1 MYIDRKGQICFYY
14 VMMGVSV
21 LFNNFDVLLCVNLGV
36 LVIDIINLVWL
47 VWVSL
52 LMFMLM
58 IDLWELLCV
67 NVVCGIFVVDN
78 GLGGGGGLEIDLYDI
93 VLDCIW
99 LQLLVSVLVGMGVD
113 GGIVLIIWLFGYEGG
128 FLFDGLIYY
137 VGGVFMKSYYVIDL
151 IVLIWLKMIFVIGLL
166 DLGMGSFLYGLLVSQ
181 DGMWVYFV
189 VLGNGGVVVGM
200 SVLLLNDVNVIGDNG
215 FFVVDISE
223 VQSWCFNVQ
232 MYWIVIVLVWN
243 GSVV

>member
-1 MYIDRKGQICFYY
+1 
-14 VMMGVSV
+14 MGVSV

-99 LQLLVSVLVGMGVD
+99 L
-113 GGIVLIIWLFGYEGG
+113 
-128 FLFDGLIYY
+128 
-137 VGGVFMKSYYVIDL
+137 
-151 IVLIWLKMIFVIGLL
+151 
-166 DLGMGSFLYGLLVSQ
+166 
-181 DGMWVYFV
+181 
-189 VLGNGGVVVGM
+189 
-200 SVLLLNDVNVIGDNG
+200 
-215 FFVVDISE
+215 
-223 VQSWCFNVQ
+223 
-232 MYWIVIVLVWN
+232 
-243 GSVV
+243 